1 MNKKERFLWLIFP
14 SLGVLI
20 WMTVFLG
27 VITKGSQI
35 INADGDLALHVAV
48 GNYILDT
55 GKIPLEDVFS
65 HTMNGLPYTPHEWL
79 SEVLFAISNR
89 IMGLDGAIL
98 LTALVISFAFWLTYK
113 NSSRRSGSFVALLFS
128 LFLTIL
134 ASAIHWLARPHIFTF
149 LLFALWL
156 IVLERIRKGQSR
168 SAWLL
173 PLIMLFWVNL
183 HGGYMTGIVTWV
195 LFGVGVF
202 IDSHLFRHT
211 DETPVPGNF
220 WRYYLAGGIA
230 ALVATLANPSGIGLW
245 KTNFQFLSN
254 EFLVNHTEE
263 YLSPNFHNLDF
274 LPFLIF
280 VTVIVLIIGMKKGR
294 VRGDWLI
301 PSTAWLAMAL
311 YSARNIPLF
320 VIISAP
326 VMVEGLED
334 LLRQGHEKIKFLG
347 KIKKRDENL
356 FVLNKSVRGILFLL
370 LVVVLV
376 TVGLNRGIKFDKGQI
391 GNRYDPEKFP
401 VAAVSWL
408 EENPQEGEV
417 FNYYL
422 WGGYL
427 LLREW
432 PDVKV
437 FIDGKIDFYGEELT
451 REYLAVVSVN
461 PDWEEILQKYG
472 VDWVIF
478 PVNEPLS
485 KELLQNESWYVV
497 YEDTTSLIVRRK

>member
-211 DETPVPGNF
+211 DETPVPG
-220 WRYYLAGGIA
+220 
-230 ALVATLANPSGIGLW
+230 
-245 KTNFQFLSN
+245 
-254 EFLVNHTEE
+254 
-263 YLSPNFHNLDF
+263 
-274 LPFLIF
+274 
-280 VTVIVLIIGMKKGR
+280 
-294 VRGDWLI
+294 
-301 PSTAWLAMAL
+301 
-311 YSARNIPLF
+311 
-320 VIISAP
+320 
-326 VMVEGLED
+326 
-334 LLRQGHEKIKFLG
+334 KF
-347 KIKKRDENL
+347 
-356 FVLNKSVRGILFLL
+356 
-370 LVVVLV
+370 
-376 TVGLNRGIKFDKGQI
+376 
-391 GNRYDPEKFP
+391 
-401 VAAVSWL
+401 
-408 EENPQEGEV
+408 
-417 FNYYL
+417 
-422 WGGYL
+422 
-427 LLREW
+427 
-432 PDVKV
+432 
-437 FIDGKIDFYGEELT
+437 
-451 REYLAVVSVN
+451 
-461 PDWEEILQKYG
+461 
-472 VDWVIF
+472 
-478 PVNEPLS
+478 
-485 KELLQNESWYVV
+485 
-497 YEDTTSLIVRRK
+497 

>member
-1 MNKKERFLWLIFP
+1 
-14 SLGVLI
+14 
-20 WMTVFLG
+20 MTVFLG

-79 SEVLFAISNR
+79 SEVLFAISTR

-113 NSSRRSGSFVALLFS
+113 NSSRGSGSFFALLFS
-128 LFLTIL
+128 LFLAIL

-149 LLFALWL
+149 LLLALWL
-156 IVLERIRKGQSR
+156 IVLERIRNGQFR

-173 PLIMLFWVNL
+173 PIIMLFWVNL
-183 HGGYMTGIVTWV
+183 HGGYMTGIVTWI
-195 LFGVGVF
+195 LFGVGIF
-202 IDSHLFRHT
+202 IDAYLFGHS
-211 DETPVPGNF
+211 DDTPVPVHF

-245 KTNFQFLSN
+245 KTNFRFLSN
-254 EFLVNHTEE
+254 DFLVNHTEE
-263 YLSPNFHNLDF
+263 YLSPNFHNPDF
-274 LPFLIF
+274 LPFLFF
-280 VTVIVLIIGMKKGR
+280 VTVMALIIGMKKGR

-301 PSTAWLAMAL
+301 PSAAWLAMAL

-326 VMVEGLED
+326 LMIEGLED
-334 LLRQGHEKIKFLG
+334 LLSQGSEKFKFISKIKN
-347 KIKKRDENL
+347 RDEKL
-356 FVLNKSVRGILFLL
+356 FVLNKSVQGILFLL

-376 TVGLNRGIKFDKGQI
+376 TAGLNCGIKFDKAQI
-391 GNRYDPEKFP
+391 GNRFDPEKFP

-451 REYLAVVSVN
+451 REYLAVASVN

-485 KELLQNESWYVV
+485 DTIRQDESWFIV
-497 YEDTTSLIVRRK
+497 YEDTTSLIARRK